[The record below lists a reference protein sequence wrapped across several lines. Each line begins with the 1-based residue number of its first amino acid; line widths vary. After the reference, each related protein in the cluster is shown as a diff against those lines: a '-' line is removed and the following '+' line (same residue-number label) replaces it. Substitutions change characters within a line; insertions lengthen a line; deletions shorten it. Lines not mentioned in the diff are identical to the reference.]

1 MRLSHAVIAIAA
13 ALSLALPLFGSS
25 YQIYLAELIL
35 INIVA
40 AIGLNLLTGN
50 CGQISLCHASLM
62 AIGAYTTALLTTRL
76 ATTYALALPAGVVV
90 TTLLG
95 ASLGY
100 PARRLSGLY

>member
-1 MRLSHAVIAIAA
+1 MRLSLAAIAVVA
-13 ALSLALPLFGSS
+13 VCSIALPLFGSS

-62 AIGAYTTALLTTRL
+62 AIGAYATALLTTRL
-76 ATTYALALPAGVVV
+76 
-90 TTLLG
+90 
-95 ASLGY
+95 
-100 PARRLSGLY
+100 R